1 MKLKGNLDLGQNQI
15 INVVIDKR
23 ATPPATGVQG
33 QFYFNSTD
41 NHLYKHNGTTWIS
54 IGSISVAS
62 ENGSINVTQDADVY
76 NLDINVD
83 NATLEIASSGEVR
96 IKDGGVVTNK
106 LGDGSV
112 TTIKVADNAITFA
125 KIQDIPTMTI
135 IGNLSGNTGDP
146 SAISVINDNTLDGA
160 NASNLATA
168 GAIKAYIDA
177 SVASLG
183 TIQGGFNANT
193 ATQFP
198 GTADTVA
205 GDYWRVTTAGT
216 VQGVSFQVGDIIMA
230 SVATP
235 SPTDPNDWVFFEGN
249 RDQASTTVLGLT
261 MYATNAEVQAGTS
274 NNKAVTPA
282 GLSSRTATETRT
294 GLARIA
300 TNAEAIA
307 GTDNT
312 TIMTPAKVKALLDA
326 SVGGYTA
333 LLPSGTSVEVSHGL
347 GTKFLAVEFYLEA
360 NGERILCDYFATS
373 NSIVTVV
380 FPVAEPANSIRIV
393 IKK

>member
-41 NHLYKHNGTTWIS
+41 NHLYKHNGTTWVS

-62 ENGSINVTQDADVY
+62 ENGSVNVTQDGDVY

-83 NATLEIASSGEVR
+83 NATLEIGSSGEVR

-106 LGDGSV
+106 LGDGAV
-112 TTIKVADNAITFA
+112 TTIKIADNAITFA

-146 SAISVINDNTLDGA
+146 SAIAVINDNTLDGA
-160 NASNLATA
+160 SGNNLATA

-193 ATQFP
+193 STQFP

-216 VQGVSFQVGDIIMA
+216 VNGISLQVGDIIMA
-230 SVATP
+230 TVNNP
-235 SPTDPNDWVFFEGN
+235 SNTDPNDWVFFEGN
-249 RDQASTTVLGLT
+249 RDQATTTVLGLT
-261 MYATNAEVQAGTS
+261 MYATNAEVQAGTN
-274 NNKAVTPA
+274 NNKAITPA
-282 GLSSRTATETRT
+282 GLSSRTATESRT
-294 GLARIA
+294 GIARIA

-307 GTDNT
+307 GADNT

-326 SVGGYTA
+326 TVGGYTA
-333 LLPSGTSVEVSHGL
+333 LLPSGTSVEVSHQL

-360 NGERILCDYFATS
+360 TGERILCDYFATS

-380 FPVAEPANSIRIV
+380 FPVAEPANTIRIV

>member
-23 ATPPATGVQG
+23 ATAPATGVQG
-33 QFYFNSTD
+33 QFYFNTGD
-41 NHLYKHNGTTWIS
+41 NNLYKHDGTTWIS
-54 IGSISVAS
+54 LGSVSITS
-62 ENGSINVTQDADVY
+62 EDGSINISEDQGVY
-76 NLDINVD
+76 NLDLNVD
-83 NATLEIASSGEVR
+83 DATLEIASSGEVR

-106 LGDGSV
+106 LGDGAV
-112 TTIKVADNAITFA
+112 TTIKVTNNAITFA
-125 KIQDIPTMTI
+125 KIQDIPTMTV

-146 SAISVINDNTLDGA
+146 SAIIVINDNTLDGA
-160 NASNLATA
+160 DNTNLATA
-168 GAIKAYIDA
+168 GSIKAYIDA
-177 SVASLG
+177 SIASLG

-193 ATQFP
+193 ATNFP
-198 GTADTVA
+198 GTTDTVA

-216 VQGVSFQVGDIIMA
+216 VQGIALQVGDIVMA
-230 SVATP
+230 SVNNP
-235 SPTDPNDWVFFEGN
+235 SNTDPNDWVFFEGN

-261 MYATNAEVQAGTS
+261 MYATNAETQEGT
-274 NNKAVTPA
+274 NANKAITPA

-307 GTDNT
+307 GSNDT

-326 SVGGYTA
+326 NVGGYTA
-333 LLPSGTSVEVSHGL
+333 LLPSNTSVAVTHNL
-347 GTKFLAVEFYLEA
+347 GTKFLIVEFYLEST
-360 NGERILCDYFATS
+360 GERILCDYFVTS
-373 NSIVTVV
+373 DSIITVT